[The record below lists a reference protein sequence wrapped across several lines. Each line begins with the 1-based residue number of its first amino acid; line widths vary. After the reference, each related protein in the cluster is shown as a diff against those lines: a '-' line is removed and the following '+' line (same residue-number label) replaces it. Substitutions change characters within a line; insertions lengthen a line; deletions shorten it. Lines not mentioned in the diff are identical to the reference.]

1 MSALSEIKGQKWP
14 QPGSQRKTWAEL
26 IQHFPSLFYSFFTSA
41 FNSQISYPQGTLHPD
56 LEVWNGTQNTP
67 PVIQVETFREL
78 LLPLDCHKSM
88 GLDGLHCRVLRELVE
103 MTAEL
108 LSTIYQHSWLSGDV
122 PENGRLA
129 DVSPIDKKWYKEDQ
143 WIYRPVGLTSVPE
156 KIMQQVILGEI
167 TQHGRGIQE
176 IRPSQHRFMKGRS
189 CLTNLNSFYDW
200 VTRLLQEGKAV
211 DVV

>member
-1 MSALSEIKGQKWP
+1 LLCYLCWTFEEKYCLEYIINE
-14 QPGSQRKTWAEL
+14 PGSQRTFVYL
-26 IQHFPSLFYSFFTSA
+26 HFHPLLHAAGNVTTVDKKKIEVLNPFFTSA

-78 LLPLDCHKSM
+78 LLHLDCHKSM

-108 LSTIYQHSWLSGDV
+108 LLTIYQHSWLSGDV

-129 DVSPIDKKWYKEDQ
+129 DVSPIDKK
-143 WIYRPVGLTSVPE
+143 
-156 KIMQQVILGEI
+156 
-167 TQHGRGIQE
+167 
-176 IRPSQHRFMKGRS
+176 
-189 CLTNLNSFYDW
+189 
-200 VTRLLQEGKAV
+200 
-211 DVV
+211 